1 MNSSPQKD
9 CPITDFTPI
18 KCCKQGTDTRVDLVK
33 HDPTGKK
40 YILKTFDREKV
51 LQNGSRI
58 DQVLSESNILKMIAG
73 IPQ

>member
-1 MNSSPQKD
+1 MLPEKD

-18 KCCKQGTDTRVDLVK
+18 KVCKDGNDSRVDLVRHK
-33 HDPTGKK
+33 GSNNK

-51 LQNGSRI
+51 MQNGSRI
-58 DQVLSESNILKMIAG
+58 DQVLGESNILKLIAG